1 MITMTI
7 EVSPE
12 QAVEIAK
19 ILSNPA
25 PTPAAPVQNAPVTT
39 VPYIQQQIPV
49 AAPAAAPAPVPVAVP
64 VIPTTAI
71 TPAHA
76 PITPATPAPIPA
88 PVPPTVPTAVKK
100 YTMDELS
107 LGSRPIVEAGRQQEL
122 LDFLHSFT
130 YFDANGVQK
139 NVQSIR
145 DLPEEMYPAFANGI
159 RQMGGRI

>member
-12 QAVEIAK
+12 QAVEIAR
-19 ILSNPA
+19 ILST
-25 PTPAAPVQNAPVTT
+25 PTPAAPVQT
-39 VPYIQQQIPV
+39 PV
-49 AAPAAAPAPVPVAVP
+49 AAAPAQTAPIPVPAPVPVAAP
-64 VIPTTAI
+64 VIPTAAL
-71 TPAHA
+71 TPSPA
-76 PITPATPAPIPA
+76 PVAPPIPVPTSSPIPA
-88 PVPPTVPTAVKK
+88 PVPAAVPTAVKK

-130 YFDANGVQK
+130 YVDANGVQK